1 MAGFRKLT
9 DEEKKNVKKL
19 NYNLPTVGTTPV
31 KSTAQKQASLLEQ
44 ATGGSAAKTV
54 SDAVKS
60 LPRIDTTKSWET
72 SSSAEDVSF
81 GGTGRGGGFGNYAG
95 FGSDAPWMPKI
106 KSEWAEQEE
115 KTQSENPIVNTINKA
130 LGFTQ
135 DILNYDMRSK
145 QISENEAHR
154 VAIGQK
160 NENGKNASIGEIIGN
175 GIITGMAG
183 AQSGFAKSVDFLIPT
198 DFLGKYDPFSTYAE
212 YKSKNYE
219 TLSKNQEYYS
229 SDRGKSGEIVSNL
242 SVGTGNAL
250 MTAVMALLNPGA
262 GAAASSGLTGGAS
275 TLSSTISSGL
285 KSIASNPMYWNS
297 FLSTVGNEYEEAKKA
312 GGSDWEASLAA
323 ITSSLLNSVVEIG
336 GGIET
341 LPGNIKL
348 PGVNKLL
355 TWFKSGTEEGAE
367 EVIQRLISGVTQ
379 KAIADP
385 DKQYF
390 SLSDESAI
398 VNPKA
403 MATDFGYGTGVGL
416 VLGGGQMLSQS
427 ALNRAR
433 GQTNTQPGQ
442 YVPEQAETPTQTQ
455 QVGNVQTVQPA
466 SVLDK
471 AAAEFNQ
478 RGAVSNNTA
487 TAILN
492 DPAAVA
498 ELQQNGLNLTDGM
511 TQSQRRAAVKETV
524 ARMQGPD
531 ETFSTGAQAVLD
543 VLNGRQEA
551 AQATADTAT
560 AYQPPEAVQTVLDV
574 LGGRTTQEQPT
585 PDSGL
590 TMDAMDQQTAQT
602 GETTSVGAAPAGFEG
617 DTVSKFNKNLATDR
631 ARVEAIREDARLDP
645 IKYNRLANASVT
657 DAAFKI
663 LEENGFDGAR
673 GILERNLSDARAGKK
688 LSPEMVPLSKMVMD
702 QLAREGEYLAARNV
716 RANVTLE
723 LVAGGQLINAG
734 KLLRDASPEERVY
747 AVQKSVD
754 QINEYLG
761 NRYGKNLDKMLGKSS
776 DGTSLT
782 QNEVNTVLNTKE
794 DVLSDLIRNIQSAFQ
809 KKKNQQRDHG
819 LPVSEW
825 GRGIGE
831 MVAKRIESRV
841 SPKPKKARPVSD
853 IIASDLMKFAEEH
866 ALPSRPA
873 AQKRTAVDR
882 LRDYFAN
889 RKYYSE
895 AWTTAKNQIR
905 EKYSE
910 DPAALDALEGFLS
923 GTIDYNAHPLETEAT
938 MVSAILSTSQSLG
951 VDNAQTDARLS
962 LGDKT
967 SIQNEIANE
976 LIAQTG
982 AEGPDAQI
990 VSMAVERYLNNR
1002 SLDMSAD
1009 KIDKLVRSALR
1020 ENGYSIADAR
1030 IALGD
1035 LSAMKSEIISDL
1047 QQKYNAKF
1055 VDETLID
1062 GALDRYI
1069 NDRDLTDTGKK
1080 VDKIVQSELRELG
1093 VSISNIMR
1101 RGGGDKMD
1109 VARRI
1114 SGILVERYGISEEVS
1129 FDAAQSLVDSFNQQV
1144 ADRSYQALSKKYG
1157 ARVEESRQA
1166 KTMMQKFQELSNMGA
1181 FTSEFQQQAIEDV
1194 LGIQGVQLTQD
1205 EIRMLMAVPDG
1216 DEAAFQDAYVKI
1228 AQRIGRE
1235 MPSTM
1240 WEKMT
1245 EVRRIAMLANPT
1257 TQIRN
1262 LVGNVPMAIENRAAN
1277 RLSGLIQSGMKKAGL
1292 LDASAQTR
1300 TATVSKT
1307 SKDLSRQLF
1316 AEKGQEIMASA
1327 DKWDMN
1333 SMMRQYRKY
1342 FGNSTPGKA
1351 LDAVR
1356 DFTYSMMEKGDQP
1369 FFRNAF
1375 IDSAAQIME
1384 ARGIKNYEDITQ
1396 DVIDFATKNAM
1407 ESTFKDATAAASML
1421 NKIKEKGGVGGA
1433 ALDIIIPFT
1442 TTPINITR
1450 QSVKYS
1456 PAGFLDAIYKGFK
1469 GDKTGMADALA
1480 RALTG
1485 SAGWAI
1491 AVILAKMG
1499 VITGAADDDPD
1510 KRNFDIMVG
1519 DQAFSFGG
1527 KISYDWAQ
1535 PFASHL
1541 AAGAAIYEAIRD
1553 NENLMDAV
1561 TNAAKDAGDV
1571 VLDMSVLSN
1580 VQDLFSGYGSP
1591 SENIVDT
1598 LFSGIFSQSTPS
1610 IVGQLARAID
1620 PTVRSSVTGGNSLES
1635 ALTGVMAKVPGLS
1648 QQLPASVDQWGRDK
1662 TRVENPA
1669 LRLFDEFLNPA
1680 NLNTGKETAVD
1691 TELLRL
1697 SDALEELK
1705 QTDDSAP
1712 GQNTVFPSV
1721 APYDVDGVKLS
1732 GEERA
1737 QYQRTM
1743 GQAAY
1748 NFVSELVQ
1756 SEAYQNASDKD
1767 RAKQV
1772 ARAYALANAMAMK
1785 EYDQSYDGGDWEKA
1799 LTAIESGVE
1808 PSAWFAADA
1817 ALRLTGG
1824 SSSNQ
1829 ADYTEALESV
1839 DGLTDDQ
1846 KASMWA
1852 AQSKDWKAEKN
1863 PYTGT
1868 LAQEGLTPM
1877 EIVDIIDAHKAA
1889 SDMDLSARDQAAEF
1903 SKALDSMDLTDDQ
1916 YAAAID
1922 TYGFGVYL
1930 PVEPSAYDYKTMNDT
1945 QKAVWDNWGSS
1956 QYDMDEF
1963 LELYRAMTA
1972 YDSEGNAPSKAESIE
1987 ALYEKLGD
1995 RTKATRF
2002 YTQAKKK
2009 WD

>member
-1 MAGFRKLT
+1 MVKFTRVQGLSQY
-9 DEEKKNVKKL
+9 EKDQEKNRQIVQ
-19 NYNLPTVGTTPV
+19 
-31 KSTAQKQASLLEQ
+31 STAQKPKASTGTTQKHPSLLEQ
-44 ATGGSAAKTV
+44 ATGGSTDSRFSLPGTQSLLSSARLSTAQSIKKGLQKPQKIQSDWADMPETDLISTISGNINSLKEQFSQSKVGKAADVVESSALKGMSSFNTQIAKTLNLPAQAISDLFGLENKFPTAWLAENREQAERVLSEDAAAKAAEFGKGGEIASNLLSTSV
-54 SDAVKS
+54 QAVPS
-60 LPRIDTTKSWET
+60 AVLAVLSGG
-72 SSSAEDVSF
+72 SSAVSQLAPQAS
-81 GGTGRGGGFGNYAG
+81 GISGTIA
-95 FGSDAPWMPKI
+95 
-106 KSEWAEQEE
+106 
-115 KTQSENPIVNTINKA
+115 
-130 LGFTQ
+130 
-135 DILNYDMRSK
+135 
-145 QISENEAHR
+145 
-154 VAIGQK
+154 
-160 NENGKNASIGEIIGN
+160 
-175 GIITGMAG
+175 
-183 AQSGFAKSVDFLIPT
+183 
-198 DFLGKYDPFSTYAE
+198 
-212 YKSKNYE
+212 
-219 TLSKNQEYYS
+219 
-229 SDRGKSGEIVSNL
+229 
-242 SVGTGNAL
+242 
-250 MTAVMALLNPGA
+250 
-262 GAAASSGLTGGAS
+262 SGLQSVMSNPMTKTTFLTTVGSEYEHAKASGAS
-275 TLSSTISSGL
+275 TG
-285 KSIASNPMYWNS
+285 
-297 FLSTVGNEYEEAKKA
+297 EA
-312 GGSDWEASLAA
+312 LVAA
-323 ITSSLLNSVVEIG
+323 IGSSLVQAGIESG
-336 GGIET
+336 GGLE
-341 LPGNIKL
+341 KL
-348 PGVNKLL
+348 PQNLRTGDTSKWLAVLR
-355 TWFKSGTEEGAE
+355 SGAE
-367 EVIQRLISGVTQ
+367 EAIEEPAQNIVSGAINKGVYDTDRPVFSTTDETAVINPARE
-379 KAIADP
+379 A
-385 DKQYF
+385 
-390 SLSDESAI
+390 ESA
-398 VNPKA
+398 A
-403 MATDFGYGTGVGL
+403 YAFGSGL
-416 VLGGGQMLSQS
+416 LLGSGQNIALS
-427 ALNRAR
+427 ALNRSR
-433 GQTNTQPGQ
+433 GQANTQPGQ

-455 QVGNVQTVQPA
+455 QGGNVQTVQPA

-511 TQSQRRAAVKETV
+511 TQSQRRAAVKETM

-543 VLNGRQEA
+543 VLNGRQEVE
-551 AQATADTAT
+551 QAPADTTT

-574 LGGRTTQEQPT
+574 LEGRTTQRESGNENIPPAGRMFQIMNQQAT
-585 PDSGL
+585 ERQQAQDTGL
-590 TMDAMDQQTAQT
+590 TMDAMDQAAQP

-617 DTVSKFNKNLATDR
+617 NAVSKFSKNLATDKAR
-631 ARVEAIREDARLDP
+631 AQEVREDAAADP
-645 IKYNRLANASVT
+645 DKYNRLGNQELTNAALSM
-657 DAAFKI
+657 FRNK
-663 LEENGFDGAR
+663 GFEGTKQYVLDRLAEAR
-673 GILERNLSDARAGKK
+673 TGKK
-688 LSPEMVPLSKMVMD
+688 IPPVTVPLSKMVMD
-702 QLAREGEYLAARNV
+702 QLYRDGDYITARNL
-716 RANVTLE
+716 RANISAE
-723 LVAGGQLINAG
+723 LTAAGQLGNAA
-734 KLLRDASPEERVY
+734 KIMRDASPEERVD

-895 AWTTAKNQIR
+895 AWTTAKNQLR

-951 VDNAQTDARLS
+951 VNNAQTDARLA

-1055 VDETLID
+1055 VDATLID

-1129 FDAAQSLVDSFNQQV
+1129 FNAAQSLVDSFNQQV
-1144 ADRSYQALSKKYG
+1144 ADRAYQALSKKYG
-1157 ARVEESRQA
+1157 AKVEESRQA

-1333 SMMRQYRKY
+1333 SMMRRYRKY

-1407 ESTFKDATAAASML
+1407 ESTFKDATVVASAL
-1421 NKIKEKGGVGGA
+1421 NKIKQNGGPFGA

-1456 PAGFLDAIYKGFK
+1456 PAGFIDAMYQGFK
-1469 GDKTGMADALA
+1469 GDKSGMADALA

-1491 AVILAKMG
+1491 AAILAKME

-1527 KISYDWAQ
+1527 KIAYDWAQ
-1535 PFASHL
+1535 PFASQL

-1669 LRLFDEFLNPA
+1669 LRAFDEFLNPA
-1680 NLNTGKETAVD
+1680 NLNTGKKTAVD

-1712 GQNTVFPSV
+1712 GKNTVFPSV

-1732 GEERA
+1732 GDERA

-1748 NFVSELVQ
+1748 SFVSDLVQ

-1799 LTAIESGVE
+1799 LAAIESGVE

-1868 LAQEGLTPM
+1868 LAQQGLTPM

-1916 YAAAID
+1916 YAAAMD

-1930 PVEPSAYDYKTMNDT
+1930 PVDPSAYDYKTMNDT

>member
-1 MAGFRKLT
+1 MVKFTRVQGLSQY
-9 DEEKKNVKKL
+9 EKDQEKNRQIVQ
-19 NYNLPTVGTTPV
+19 
-31 KSTAQKQASLLEQ
+31 STAQKPKASTGTTQKQPSLLEQ
-44 ATGGSAAKTV
+44 ATGGSTDSRFSLPGTQSLLSSARLSTAQSIKKGLQKPQKIQSDWADMPETDLISTISGNINSLKEQFSQSKVGKAADVVESSALKGMSSFNTQIAKTLNLPAQAISDLFGLENKFPTAWLAENREQAERVLSEDAAAKAAEFGKGGEIASNLLSTSV
-54 SDAVKS
+54 QAVPS
-60 LPRIDTTKSWET
+60 AVLAVLSGG
-72 SSSAEDVSF
+72 SSAVSQLAPQAS
-81 GGTGRGGGFGNYAG
+81 GISGTIA
-95 FGSDAPWMPKI
+95 
-106 KSEWAEQEE
+106 
-115 KTQSENPIVNTINKA
+115 
-130 LGFTQ
+130 
-135 DILNYDMRSK
+135 
-145 QISENEAHR
+145 
-154 VAIGQK
+154 
-160 NENGKNASIGEIIGN
+160 
-175 GIITGMAG
+175 
-183 AQSGFAKSVDFLIPT
+183 
-198 DFLGKYDPFSTYAE
+198 
-212 YKSKNYE
+212 
-219 TLSKNQEYYS
+219 
-229 SDRGKSGEIVSNL
+229 
-242 SVGTGNAL
+242 
-250 MTAVMALLNPGA
+250 
-262 GAAASSGLTGGAS
+262 SGLQSVMSNPMTKTTFLTTVGSEYEHAKASGAS
-275 TLSSTISSGL
+275 TG
-285 KSIASNPMYWNS
+285 
-297 FLSTVGNEYEEAKKA
+297 EA
-312 GGSDWEASLAA
+312 LVAA
-323 ITSSLLNSVVEIG
+323 IGSSLVQAGIESG
-336 GGIET
+336 GGLE
-341 LPGNIKL
+341 KL
-348 PGVNKLL
+348 PQNLRTGDTSKWLAVLR
-355 TWFKSGTEEGAE
+355 SGAE
-367 EVIQRLISGVTQ
+367 EAIEEPAQNIVSGAINKGVYDTDRPVFSTTDETAVINPARE
-379 KAIADP
+379 A
-385 DKQYF
+385 
-390 SLSDESAI
+390 ESA
-398 VNPKA
+398 A
-403 MATDFGYGTGVGL
+403 YAFGSGL
-416 VLGGGQMLSQS
+416 LLGSGQNIALS
-427 ALNRAR
+427 ALNRSR
-433 GQTNTQPGQ
+433 GQANTQPGQ

-455 QVGNVQTVQPA
+455 QGGNVQTVQPA

-511 TQSQRRAAVKETV
+511 TQSQRRAAVKETM

-543 VLNGRQEA
+543 VLNGRQDVE
-551 AQATADTAT
+551 QAPADTT
-560 AYQPPEAVQTVLDV
+560 TSYQPPEAVQTVLDV
-574 LGGRTTQEQPT
+574 LEGRTTQEQREAEYSQWGIEKEKVRQAKADISKSGFSGSDMTRYNQLIQKYGQQNVDTAIGELLDDNVLKLNGGGQYAPVDPMAHIENRDAASVSSRRQNAFQYDNPELHPYMSEAAYTLIGDVANTTRGERFPT
-585 PDSGL
+585 DEYGQRWTGVKRNTTPMIAEMKDTYGMSYDQIIKGAEDIIADQGQENNANAKRVETFLDDMLVNGHQTITGENIPPNAEYIQLRNQIPGSDSF
-590 TMDAMDQQTAQT
+590 QQQAAQP

-617 DTVSKFNKNLATDR
+617 DRVRGFSENLATDQ
-631 ARVEAIREDARLDP
+631 ARNEMIRED
-645 IKYNRLANASVT
+645 YELAPEMYQTLSNKETLSKAQAIYDKGL
-657 DAAFKI
+657 DAARSEVETAIGK
-663 LEENGFDGAR
+663 
-673 GILERNLSDARAGKK
+673 ARAGQK
-688 LSPEMVPLSKMVMD
+688 LAPEMVPLAKMVAD
-702 QLAREGEYLAARNV
+702 DLAASGDLTAARLILDNV
-716 RANVTLE
+716 AVE
-723 LVAGGQLINAG
+723 LTASGQLSQAAKILREAG
-734 KLLRDASPEERVY
+734 PAARVNMLDQ
-747 AVQKSVD
+747 AID
-754 QINEYLG
+754 QINQWG
-761 NRYGKNLDKMLGKSS
+761 RSRYKDKWT
-776 DGTSLT
+776 DFSLT
-782 QNEVNTVLNTKE
+782 
-794 DVLSDLIRNIQSAFQ
+794 
-809 KKKNQQRDHG
+809 
-819 LPVSEW
+819 
-825 GRGIGE
+825 
-831 MVAKRIESRV
+831 
-841 SPKPKKARPVSD
+841 
-853 IIASDLMKFAEEH
+853 EEE
-866 ALPSRPA
+866 A
-873 AQKRTAVDR
+873 AQ
-882 LRDYFAN
+882 
-889 RKYYSE
+889 
-895 AWTTAKNQIR
+895 
-905 EKYSE
+905 
-910 DPAALDALEGFLS
+910 AAA
-923 GTIDYNAHPLETEAT
+923 
-938 MVSAILSTSQSLG
+938 
-951 VDNAQTDARLS
+951 
-962 LGDKT
+962 
-967 SIQNEIANE
+967 IQN
-976 LIAQTG
+976 
-982 AEGPDAQI
+982 
-990 VSMAVERYLNNR
+990 
-1002 SLDMSAD
+1002 
-1009 KIDKLVRSALR
+1009 
-1020 ENGYSIADAR
+1020 
-1030 IALGD
+1030 GD
-1035 LSAMKSEIISDL
+1035 EQAFMDL
-1047 QQKYNAKF
+1047 YQQ
-1055 VDETLID
+1055 
-1062 GALDRYI
+1062 
-1069 NDRDLTDTGKK
+1069 
-1080 VDKIVQSELRELG
+1080 
-1093 VSISNIMR
+1093 
-1101 RGGGDKMD
+1101 

-1114 SGILVERYGISEEVS
+1114 G
-1129 FDAAQSLVDSFNQQV
+1129 
-1144 ADRSYQALSKKYG
+1144 K
-1157 ARVEESRQA
+1157 
-1166 KTMMQKFQELSNMGA
+1166 
-1181 FTSEFQQQAIEDV
+1181 
-1194 LGIQGVQLTQD
+1194 
-1205 EIRMLMAVPDG
+1205 
-1216 DEAAFQDAYVKI
+1216 
-1228 AQRIGRE
+1228 E
-1235 MPSTM
+1235 MPATW

-1245 EVRRIAMLANPT
+1245 EIRRVSMLANPT

-1262 LVGNVPMAIENRAAN
+1262 LFGNVPMAIENRAAN

-1356 DFTYSMMEKGDQP
+1356 DFTYTWMEKGDRP
-1369 FFRNAF
+1369 FFKNAF

-1396 DVIDFATKNAM
+1396 EVIDFATKNAM
-1407 ESTFKDATAAASML
+1407 ESTFKDATVVASAL
-1421 NKIKEKGGVGGA
+1421 NKIKQKGGAGGA

-1456 PAGFLDAIYKGFK
+1456 PAGFIDAMYQGFK
-1469 GDKTGMADALA
+1469 GDKSGMADALA

-1491 AVILAKMG
+1491 AAILAKME

-1527 KISYDWAQ
+1527 KIAYDWAQ
-1535 PFASHL
+1535 PFASQL

-1669 LRLFDEFLNPA
+1669 LRAFDEFLNPA
-1680 NLNTGKETAVD
+1680 NLNTGKKTAVD

-1712 GQNTVFPSV
+1712 GKNTVFPSV

-1732 GEERA
+1732 GDERA

-1748 NFVSELVQ
+1748 SFVSDLVQ

-1799 LTAIESGVE
+1799 LAAIESGVE

-1868 LAQEGLTPM
+1868 LAQQGLTPM

-1916 YAAAID
+1916 YAAAMD

-1930 PVEPSAYDYKTMNDT
+1930 PVDPSAYDYKTMNDT